1 MKSRN
6 MKKDLTEREQEVLQ
20 YVMQGLTNKEIAD
33 ILMIT
38 HHTVKAHVA
47 AIIRKL
53 GVRNRLDAAM
63 LAKDKILFCWFYLKY
78 FSDNV
83 SVH

>member
-63 LAKDKILFCWFYLKY
+63 LAKDNILF
-78 FSDNV
+78 
-83 SVH
+83 

>member
-1 MKSRN
+1 

-63 LAKDKILFCWFYLKY
+63 LAKDNILF
-78 FSDNV
+78 
-83 SVH
+83 

>member
-1 MKSRN
+1 

-47 AIIRKL
+47 AILRKL

-63 LAKDKILFCWFYLKY
+63 LAKDKILF
-78 FSDNV
+78 
-83 SVH
+83 

>member
-1 MKSRN
+1 MKNKPKRKN
-6 MKKDLTEREQEVLQ
+6 LTDRELEVLQ

-53 GVRNRLDAAM
+53 GVRNRLDASM
-63 LAKDKILFCWFYLKY
+63 LAKDKILT
-78 FSDNV
+78 
-83 SVH
+83 

>member
-47 AIIRKL
+47 AILRKL

-63 LAKDKILFCWFYLKY
+63 LAKDKILF
-78 FSDNV
+78 
-83 SVH
+83 

>member
-1 MKSRN
+1 MMKNKPKRKN
-6 MKKDLTEREQEVLQ
+6 LTDRELEVLQ

-53 GVRNRLDAAM
+53 GVRNRLDASM
-63 LAKDKILFCWFYLKY
+63 LAKDKILT
-78 FSDNV
+78 
-83 SVH
+83 

>member
-63 LAKDKILFCWFYLKY
+63 LAKDKILF
-78 FSDNV
+78 
-83 SVH
+83 